1 MQRTAVKVVAVVASI
16 LVAYKVARFV
26 WNRARG

>member
-1 MQRTAVKVVAVVASI
+1 VKVVAVVASL

-26 WNRARG
+26 WKRARG